1 MKFMIKHNLLVR
13 SGLLWQYRS
22 VPPAAIMETPLP
34 PNVNPRTANVYHDH
48 MYLLICAL
56 HTLLLAYL
64 ITIPY
69 ADKFVSMLHT
79 QLGVE
84 IRLDPPPRENSLHKR
99 KCVENASINQSVNQ
113 YRKCLHRDVASTVQ
127 IITVHKIHN
136 S

>member
-1 MKFMIKHNLLVR
+1 MKFMIKHNLPLVR

-22 VPPAAIMETPLP
+22 VPPAAIMETLLP
-34 PNVNPRTANVYHDH
+34 PTVNPRTATVYHDH

-84 IRLDPPPRENSLHKR
+84 IRLDPPPEKIPFTNENVSKTHQ
-99 KCVENASINQSVNQ
+99 SINQSINTESA
-113 YRKCLHRDVASTVQ
+113 YTETWPALYK
-127 IITVHKIHN
+127 
-136 S
+136 